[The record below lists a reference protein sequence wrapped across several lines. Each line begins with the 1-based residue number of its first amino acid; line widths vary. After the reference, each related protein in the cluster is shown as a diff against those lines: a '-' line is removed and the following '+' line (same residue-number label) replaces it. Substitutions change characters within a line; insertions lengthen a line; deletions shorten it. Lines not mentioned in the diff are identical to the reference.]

1 MIRLL
6 CAKILHALTY
16 AIWYSLPLLI
26 ISLWFHNLNPPAA
39 EAIRYTVKVHQ
50 KLKEKVLLWYLKSS

>member
-6 CAKILHALTY
+6 CAKILHVFTY
-16 AIWYSLPLLI
+16 AIWFLLPLLI
-26 ISLWFHNLNPPAA
+26 ISLWFYTLAPLAV
-39 EAIRYTVKVHQ
+39 EAIRYKVKVHQ